1 MDYLILHK
9 TNEQEKFLLMSFE
22 LVEANDK
29 LPNGIMECEH
39 KSTFCEEGN
48 FADE

>member
-1 MDYLILHK
+1 
-9 TNEQEKFLLMSFE
+9 
-22 LVEANDK
+22 

-48 FADE
+48 FADEWFCNIVVHIGTVIILTSFALQTFSFI